1 MATIAMERPVMAKK
15 QASPEKSSSARQEG
29 SSTRIHDDVL
39 QMARALLGVM
49 PRNAGGER
57 NTMIDLLSDIL
68 RPELQKR
75 LKASQSAFGEI
86 ASGGVKSKGKRGQA
100 GEEE

>member
-1 MATIAMERPVMAKK
+1 MDMVILERPRMAKK
-15 QASPEKSSSARQEG
+15 NAKPDKPTQARQEG

-39 QMARALLGVM
+39 DMARALLGVQ
-49 PRNAGGER
+49 PRKPNGDR

-75 LKASQSAFGEI
+75 LKASQSAWGEI
-86 ASGGVKSKGKRGQA
+86 AKGKGDQ
-100 GEEE
+100 